1 MIWRDFE
8 VAAPELAALGRD
20 RFKRTDVVLVG
31 TIRSDG
37 SPRISPVEP
46 YFVEGHLLLGV
57 MSRSAKARDLLR
69 DPRCA
74 VHSSVSDVNR
84 SEGEFQLRGRVVE
97 VESDAIRLGDATAW
111 WQQLPRETCRVF
123 SVEVDGASFVDWDI
137 ENGQMR
143 VRTWSAETGERE
155 IEHSYP

>member
-8 VAAPELAALGRD
+8 VAAPELAGLGRE
-20 RFKRTDVVLVG
+20 RFERTHVVLVG
-31 TIRSDG
+31 TIRPDG

-46 YFVEGHLLLGV
+46 YFVEGHLLLGA

-69 DPRCA
+69 DSRCS
-74 VHSSVSDVNR
+74 VHNSISDVNG
-84 SEGEFQLRGRVVE
+84 SEGEFQLRGRAVE
-97 VESDAIRLGDATAW
+97 VESDPIRLGDATVW
-111 WQQLPRETCRVF
+111 WQGLPRESCRVF
-123 SVEVDGASFVDWDI
+123 TMEIEGASFVDWDI

-143 VRTWSAETGERE
+143 VRTWSAETGEHR